1 MGELAEFCED
11 RKIRLD
17 IASVAHPQANG
28 QVERANGLILQGIRP
43 CLEAPLRRAA
53 GAWADELTAVIWSLR
68 TTPNRSTGYTPFFLV
83 YGAEAV
89 LPSDIAHISPRVAA
103 YIEEDA
109 EVSRQDDLDILEEVR
124 VVAEQRST
132 AYQQKLRRY
141 HSRRVKN
148 RTFKKGDLVLRL
160 VQQRKHKLSPI
171 WEGPFMVSRVLHNGS
186 YYLIDMR
193 PVKERPDTRKQKRA
207 GGSTN
212 PDEIDGP

>member
-1 MGELAEFCED
+1 M
-11 RKIRLD
+11 
-17 IASVAHPQANG
+17 
-28 QVERANGLILQGIRP
+28 
-43 CLEAPLRRAA
+43 
-53 GAWADELTAVIWSLR
+53 
-68 TTPNRSTGYTPFFLV
+68 V

-109 EVSRQDDLDILEEVR
+109 EVSRQDDLDLLEEVR

-160 VQQRKHKLSPI
+160 MQQRKHKLVPI

-186 YYLIDMR
+186 YYLTDMR
-193 PVKERPDTRKQKRA
+193 PMKERPDTRKIKRA

-212 PDEIDGP
+212 PDEIDRPWNIAQLHPFYS